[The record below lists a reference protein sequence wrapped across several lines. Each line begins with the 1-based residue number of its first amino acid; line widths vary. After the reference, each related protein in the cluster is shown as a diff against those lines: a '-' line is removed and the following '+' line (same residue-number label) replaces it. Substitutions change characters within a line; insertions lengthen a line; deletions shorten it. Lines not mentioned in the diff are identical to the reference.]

1 MHRHLLIEY
10 RLKYI
15 DFKSDFASLHTE
27 RGLTHFN
34 VGWVEV
40 HTFLLLGLFD
50 GSLLVLFWDFFR
62 RTKLKGLKD
71 AKGAKGAKDAKG
83 ANGFKGGATTA
94 TESKGSTEG
103 AKKKER

>member
-1 MHRHLLIEY
+1 MQRHLLIEY

-71 AKGAKGAKDAKG
+71 AKGATGL
-83 ANGFKGGATTA
+83 KGGATTA

>member
-1 MHRHLLIEY
+1 M
-10 RLKYI
+10 
-15 DFKSDFASLHTE
+15 
-27 RGLTHFN
+27 G

-62 RTKLKGLKD
+62 RTKLKGLK
-71 AKGAKGAKDAKG
+71 GAKGLKRAKG
-83 ANGFKGGATTA
+83 LKGGATTA

-103 AKKKER
+103 AKKKEH